1 MHAKILETG
10 GRSKGCGVV
19 EYEAP
24 EEAAAAIL
32 NLHDREL
39 GGRLLCV
46 REDREDHELKAAGH
60 HVDPRGGRD
69 GPPGR
74 RERSRSPR
82 PRAERSGVRADAAPN
97 GVYVGNLAFGTTTEG
112 LEGHARAIAG
122 GGLVSATVS
131 AAANGRSRG
140 WGLLHFDSPAAA
152 DAAVAAL
159 AETELDGRKLLAR
172 LDKGGFV
179 SGRE

>member
-1 MHAKILETG
+1 M
-10 GRSKGCGVV
+10 
-19 EYEAP
+19 
-24 EEAAAAIL
+24 
-32 NLHDREL
+32 
-39 GGRLLCV
+39 
-46 REDREDHELKAAGH
+46 
-60 HVDPRGGRD
+60 
-69 GPPGR
+69 
-74 RERSRSPR
+74 
-82 PRAERSGVRADAAPN
+82 
-97 GVYVGNLAFGTTTEG
+97 
-112 LEGHARAIAG
+112 
-122 GGLVSATVS
+122 SATVS